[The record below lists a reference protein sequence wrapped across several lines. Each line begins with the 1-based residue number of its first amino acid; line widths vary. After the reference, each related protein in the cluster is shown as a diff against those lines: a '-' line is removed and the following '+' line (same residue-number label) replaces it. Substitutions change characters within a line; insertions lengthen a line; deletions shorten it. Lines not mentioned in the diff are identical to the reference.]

1 MLPSRHAAQHAA
13 NPCLATM
20 AFGQQRT
27 HGRRGRPPKDPSARA
42 AAQRA
47 SLPLEEPSSS
57 SMHALSPSAAGMAP
71 LTSGHAPKVRRL
83 NETDAQSSV
92 EEFETLLQDMRM
104 RYEKSIDER
113 VQQAIQERDAIQ
125 AQFDRLKDLR
135 MTQSEKTLVEWKK
148 ASETRHRHVLE
159 SLASWKNRAEHAEH
173 RVKEL
178 ERTTPRGSEA
188 EPRATQLEQD
198 VSNLT
203 EQLARVQRALGDE
216 QARRADLEEQMHA
229 YTANEDE
236 RAIRR
241 MYEDLTGFMVRQV
254 DPPHPEEAHRRYHI
268 VFTGADFY
276 DFQFSLEESKLH
288 VSSSDGGQVV
298 RDDFVYMAHINH
310 ARDAHLL
317 ASGHMPDHFLEQ
329 IRFERGAATKFLMA
343 LHRSLKK

>member
-1 MLPSRHAAQHAA
+1 
-13 NPCLATM
+13 M

-47 SLPLEEPSSS
+47 SLPLEEPSGSN
-57 SMHALSPSAAGMAP
+57 MHALSPSAAGTTP
-71 LTSGHAPKVRRL
+71 LAFGHASKVRRL
-83 NETDAQSSV
+83 NETDAQPSV
-92 EEFETLLQDMRM
+92 EEFETLLQDMRS

-178 ERTTPRGSEA
+178 ERITPRDSGSDL
-188 EPRATQLEQD
+188 RATQLDQD
-198 VSNLT
+198 VSRLT
-203 EQLARVQRALGDE
+203 EQLARMQRALGDE
-216 QARRADLEEQMHA
+216 QARRAELEGQIHA
-229 YTANEDE
+229 YSANKDE

-254 DPPHPEEAHRRYHI
+254 DVPNPEETHRRYDI
-268 VFTGADFY
+268 LFTGADFH
-276 DFQFSLEESKLH
+276 DFQFSLEESKLL
-288 VSSSDGGQVV
+288 VSSHDDSQVV
-298 RDDFVYMAHINH
+298 RDDFVYMPHIDQV
-310 ARDAHLL
+310 RDAHLL